1 MVLLVSSLLV
11 DILHFYLGLYSQ
23 PVFQSLALGQGSYSH
38 APFPPPAQE
47 YVGM

>member
-23 PVFQSLALGQGSYSH
+23 PVFQGSYSH
-38 APFPPPAQE
+38 TPFLPLAQE